1 MARNIRLSLF
11 TKALPT
17 DGPTDG
23 PTEPVVEFDVFA
35 LGVRILDQT
44 AMALS

>member
-1 MARNIRLSLF
+1 MLKKLKNAEKVK
-11 TKALPT
+11 TGT
-17 DGPTDG
+17 DRRTDQ
-23 PTEPVVEFDVFA
+23 PTEPVVEFNVFA